1 MTHETFEAIEL
12 GQAEALIEIYLPASV
27 EEMVEKFEPGVAP
40 YVEFE

>member
-12 GQAEALIEIYLPASV
+12 GQAEALIEIWMPETQ
-27 EEMVEKFEPGVAP
+27 EELVEKYVPGAAP

>member
-12 GQAEALIEIYLPASV
+12 GQAEALIEIWMPETQ
-27 EEMVEKFEPGVAP
+27 EELVEKYVPVAAP